1 MISDAQ
7 CLRLQFTARLKQTVH
22 MPYLWQAALA
32 AVPPGLMISTAWV
45 YNTTDITDPI
55 TALQQNLEMCATVPP
70 FCGVA
75 PLSTGGTSYWT
86 FAQQRCR
93 QSLTILDFSFLRQG
107 EPRIMPHHSQNGC
120 LSTRNGAIC
129 ILNISPDII
138 VPSIS
143 SSKRSISKRFSYRWY
158 LSITC
163 FSANRRWPD
172 HSFHYVDIIKRSV
185 WIYSCFKFLLVRI
198 PSSSLCYQIF
208 ALFFLC
214 CTH

>member
-1 MISDAQ
+1 MLASSVHSTSKTNRTYALFMTSRTGSSSPRPNDIDGLS
-7 CLRLQFTARLKQTVH
+7 LQYYWHHWPHYRSPAEFRNVCNCT
-22 MPYLWQAALA
+22 PILWCCS
-32 AVPPGLMISTAWV
+32 IKH
-45 YNTTDITDPI
+45 
-55 TALQQNLEMCATVPP
+55 
-70 FCGVA
+70 
-75 PLSTGGTSYWT
+75 GGTSYWT